1 MLSDGDTVTVYLV
14 TSNVHGCQNDT
25 DKVTFITYVDPVVDF
40 SISPLTGCHT
50 LTVNIDTTGI
60 STTET
65 ITGKYIKLVGLLLM
79 INLQQ

>member
-40 SISPLTGCHT
+40 SISPFDWLP
-50 LTVNIDTTGI
+50 
-60 STTET
+60 
-65 ITGKYIKLVGLLLM
+65 YINSKHRYYW
-79 INLQQ
+79 N